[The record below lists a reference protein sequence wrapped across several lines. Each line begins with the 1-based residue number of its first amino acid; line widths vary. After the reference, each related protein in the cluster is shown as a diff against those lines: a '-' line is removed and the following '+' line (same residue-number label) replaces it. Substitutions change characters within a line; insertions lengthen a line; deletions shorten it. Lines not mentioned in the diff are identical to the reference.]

1 MRLVVSSISF
11 EIFSF
16 SSSCV
21 SGFSSM
27 AFSSTMRASSAAMK
41 SAICFFSASLCA
53 QLVVGEFLDRG
64 VDGLDLLQIRL
75 DLFAVLVGFRAEE
88 GFDYTCNYIHNAFI
102 VFSVRV
108 LNLTKI
114 TSFLEL
120 RNS

>member
-1 MRLVVSSISF
+1 MR
-11 EIFSF
+11 
-16 SSSCV
+16 
-21 SGFSSM
+21 
-27 AFSSTMRASSAAMK
+27 
-41 SAICFFSASLCA
+41 A

>member
-1 MRLVVSSISF
+1 MHRELLQLDDAGLVRGDEVGYLLF
-11 EIFSF
+11 QRFA
-16 SSSCV
+16 V
-21 SGFSSM
+21 
-27 AFSSTMRASSAAMK
+27 R
-41 SAICFFSASLCA
+41 A